1 VVAGPRRVTAEPRLA
16 LTPIAVG
23 IWLEGEEP
31 SDPTGALGRKRH
43 RGASPSVRN
52 RSARG
57 HRYTPTKG
65 SNPVSR
71 DVAADCL
78 RRADGPPTQG
88 ERRAPAR
95 LTFSARAAWFPLV
108 QTATRR
114 RSSRGVDSVCG
125 LGGWEAPGRSTRRPA
140 QDLRGWLEF
149 AWSRAREPLSFDDV
163 IEGSVTGLDGQY
175 PKDSESCSKVSPTES
190 CASRSVVN
198 RLPVGCQNSV
208 HTPELT

>member
-1 VVAGPRRVTAEPRLA
+1 
-16 LTPIAVG
+16 
-23 IWLEGEEP
+23 
-31 SDPTGALGRKRH
+31 
-43 RGASPSVRN
+43 
-52 RSARG
+52 
-57 HRYTPTKG
+57 
-65 SNPVSR
+65 VSR

-78 RRADGPPTQG
+78 RQADGPPTQG

-95 LTFSARAAWFPLV
+95 LTFSAGAAWFPLV

-125 LGGWEAPGRSTRRPA
+125 LGGWEAPERSTRRPA

-175 PKDSESCSKVSPTES
+175 PKGHGVLLEGVAD
-190 CASRSVVN
+190 R
-198 RLPVGCQNSV
+198 
-208 HTPELT
+208 ELRVPLGRKPFACGMPKLGSHS